1 MQETETFL
9 SGMVTMGFVM
19 SGLFFFRF
27 WLRTSDRLFALFG
40 IAFWLMAANQVI
52 SHVQGL
58 PEHQLFWAYLLRIIA
73 YLLLI
78 AGIVAKNLEQ
88 RRPERA

>member
-1 MQETETFL
+1 MEQAEAFL
-9 SGMVTMGFVM
+9 SGMVTMGFLL

-27 WLRTSDRLFALFG
+27 WSRTRDRLFALFG
-40 IAFWLMAANQVI
+40 IAFWLMAANQVV
-52 SHVQGL
+52 SHAFGF
-58 PEHQLFWAYLLRIIA
+58 PEQQLFWAYLLRVIA

-88 RRPERA
+88 GSPGQA